1 MGRIHRSDFGSIG
14 VIFPDSKAGEKAAG
28 RNVVAN
34 GMGYVDPTHGAHTA
48 MVKAA

>member
-1 MGRIHRSDFGSIG
+1 MTCPSKKSALVVRIQGL
-14 VIFPDSKAGEKAAG
+14 DSEAGEKAAG
-28 RNVVAN
+28 RYVVAN